1 VLRYIQLILSGKEI
15 NMGSFSN
22 LLEGI
27 GKGRLDRIVMGKL
40 GIEIDL
46 LERIE
51 EMVKKRK
58 RFKPVYLE
66 LEQPMEI
73 LSLTGWMERK
83 RMVR

>member
-1 VLRYIQLILSGKEI
+1 MES
-15 NMGSFSN
+15 SD
-22 LLEGI
+22 LLTEGI
-27 GKGRLDRIVMGKL
+27 GNGRLDRIVMGKL

-66 LEQPMEI
+66 LEQPIEI
-73 LSLTGWMERK
+73 LS
-83 RMVR
+83 

>member
-1 VLRYIQLILSGKEI
+1 MES
-15 NMGSFSN
+15 SD
-22 LLEGI
+22 LLTEGI
-27 GKGRLDRIVMGKL
+27 GNGRLDRIVMGKL

-51 EMVKKRK
+51 EMVKKRE

-73 LSLTGWMERK
+73 LSLTGWTERK

>member
-1 VLRYIQLILSGKEI
+1 MES
-15 NMGSFSN
+15 SD
-22 LLEGI
+22 LLTEGI
-27 GKGRLDRIVMGKL
+27 GNGRLDRIVMGKL

-73 LSLTGWMERK
+73 LS
-83 RMVR
+83 

>member
-1 VLRYIQLILSGKEI
+1 
-15 NMGSFSN
+15 
-22 LLEGI
+22 
-27 GKGRLDRIVMGKL
+27 
-40 GIEIDL
+40 
-46 LERIE
+46 
-51 EMVKKRK
+51 MVKKRK

>member
-1 VLRYIQLILSGKEI
+1 MES
-15 NMGSFSN
+15 SD
-22 LLEGI
+22 LLTEGI
-27 GKGRLDRIVMGKL
+27 GNGRLDRIVMGKL

-66 LEQPMEI
+66 
-73 LSLTGWMERK
+73 
-83 RMVR
+83 

>member
-1 VLRYIQLILSGKEI
+1 MES
-15 NMGSFSN
+15 SD
-22 LLEGI
+22 LLTEGI
-27 GKGRLDRIVMGKL
+27 GNGRLDRIVMGKL

-73 LSLTGWMERK
+73 LSLTRWMERK

>member
-1 VLRYIQLILSGKEI
+1 MES
-15 NMGSFSN
+15 SD
-22 LLEGI
+22 LLTEGI
-27 GKGRLDRIVMGKL
+27 GKGRLDGIVMGKL

>member
-1 VLRYIQLILSGKEI
+1 
-15 NMGSFSN
+15 MGSFSN

-27 GKGRLDRIVMGKL
+27 GKGRLDRIVKGKL

>member
-1 VLRYIQLILSGKEI
+1 MES
-15 NMGSFSN
+15 SD
-22 LLEGI
+22 LLTEGI
-27 GKGRLDRIVMGKL
+27 GNGRLNRIVMGKL

>member
-1 VLRYIQLILSGKEI
+1 MES
-15 NMGSFSN
+15 SD
-22 LLEGI
+22 LLTEGI
-27 GKGRLDRIVMGKL
+27 GNGRLDGIVMGKL

-73 LSLTGWMERK
+73 LS
-83 RMVR
+83 

>member
-1 VLRYIQLILSGKEI
+1 MES
-15 NMGSFSN
+15 SD
-22 LLEGI
+22 LLTEGI
-27 GKGRLDRIVMGKL
+27 GNGRLDRIVMRKL

-73 LSLTGWMERK
+73 LS
-83 RMVR
+83 